1 VDWCGTH
8 LFGAVY
14 IKIIVLPRQTR
25 NKHRRTVEEKGKRFL
40 SADGD
45 SPRTEVVHA
54 VINQHNPPG
63 YPAGSMTAKGYPYSC
78 PASSFC
84 GGALR
89 VGNYKLLVGYPG
101 WDEHYAYPNNNR
113 INPNTQL
120 HWEVCS
126 PHCLFDVGPGADIA
140 ELHDLSVSKRLL
152 KSLSI
157 V

>member
-1 VDWCGTH
+1 MISALWTGVAHTFLDP
-8 LFGAVY
+8 VY
-14 IKIIVLPRQTR
+14 IEIIVLPRQTR

-113 INPNTQL
+113 
-120 HWEVCS
+120 
-126 PHCLFDVGPGADIA
+126 
-140 ELHDLSVSKRLL
+140 
-152 KSLSI
+152 
-157 V
+157 